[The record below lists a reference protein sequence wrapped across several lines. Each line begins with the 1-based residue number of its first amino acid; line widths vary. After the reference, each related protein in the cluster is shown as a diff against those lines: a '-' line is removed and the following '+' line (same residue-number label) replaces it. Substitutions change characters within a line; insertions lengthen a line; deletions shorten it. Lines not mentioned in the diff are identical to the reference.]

1 MCTNLKHEYTITQ
14 FDTKTEVFTMTK
26 KSNLGNEISID
37 TKVLVFYMYLKH
49 INRILYVVIRQ

>member
-1 MCTNLKHEYTITQ
+1 
-14 FDTKTEVFTMTK
+14 MTK

-49 INRILYVVIRQ
+49 INRILYVVIRQWLVKVAMVAQHMIILFDGL